1 MTIELLS
8 NAWWAALGTII
19 LADLLLAGDNALLIG
34 LAARKLDEVN
44 RKKAIMIGAIGA
56 IVIRSSMALVA
67 VWLLT
72 IPGLLGLAGLVLV
85 YLGVKT
91 MFENHETSGNGV
103 VAKTTLAGA
112 VTTILIADASMGV
125 ENAITIAGVAGD
137 SISLV
142 IAGLVISIPIVVF
155 GSTLVI
161 KAIDRFP
168 IIPKLGGLLLIV
180 LGAAMTYKEPVLHT
194 FIDILLMK

>member
-1 MTIELLS
+1 MELFS
-8 NAWWAALGTII
+8 NVWWAALGTII

-44 RKKAIMIGAIGA
+44 RKKAIIIGAIGA

-85 YLGVKT
+85 YLGLKT
-91 MFENHETSGNGV
+91 MFEKHTSDDGV
-103 VAKTTLAGA
+103 VAKSTLAGA

-180 LGAAMTYKEPVLHT
+180 LGGAMTYKEPMLHS
-194 FIDILLMK
+194 FIDVLLLSN

>member
-1 MTIELLS
+1 MELFS
-8 NAWWAALGTII
+8 NVWWAALGTII

-44 RKKAIMIGAIGA
+44 RKKAIIIGAIGA

-85 YLGVKT
+85 YLGLKT
-91 MFENHETSGNGV
+91 MFEKHTSDDGV
-103 VAKTTLAGA
+103 VAKSTLAGA

-180 LGAAMTYKEPVLHT
+180 LGGAMTYKEPMLHS
-194 FIDILLMK
+194 FIDVLLMK